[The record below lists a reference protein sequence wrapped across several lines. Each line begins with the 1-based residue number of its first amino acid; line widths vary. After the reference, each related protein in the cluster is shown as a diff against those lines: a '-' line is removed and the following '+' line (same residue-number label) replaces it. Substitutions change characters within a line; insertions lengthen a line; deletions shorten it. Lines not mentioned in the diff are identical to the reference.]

1 MYVKN
6 AALGG
11 LGGGTAASLPFTGFN
26 VLWYALAAFTLIAAG
41 LALLRL
47 LPKPHHHPA
56 LRANEGTGAPEERT
70 GT

>member
-26 VLWYALAAFTLIAAG
+26 ALWYALAAFTLVAAG

-47 LPKPHHHPA
+47 LPKPSRSTR
-56 LRANEGTGAPEERT
+56 RAKAGTAT
-70 GT
+70 GDDG

>member
-26 VLWYALAAFTLIAAG
+26 VLWFALAAFTLIAAG
-41 LALLRL
+41 LALLRM
-47 LPKPHHHPA
+47 LPKPSRGHQKTATPSQ
-56 LRANEGTGAPEERT
+56 E
-70 GT
+70 